1 MVQDETAVTGFQLD
15 DRLQKDCAVLL
26 EQDGVSFLLHR
37 NAEVKWFILVPH
49 TDLIEFYQL
58 DRSLQLKLIDQMN
71 LLSAFI
77 QQSWAVDKINV
88 ATIGNVVSQM
98 HIHVIGR
105 SINDAYWPDVV
116 WGKPCE
122 KLYENQQ
129 IAQIQQQLDAFI
141 QKK

>member
-1 MVQDETAVTGFQLD
+1 MVQGETGFTGFQLD
-15 DRLQKDCAVLL
+15 DRLQKDCVVLF
-26 EQDGVSFLLHR
+26 EQDGVSILLHR

-58 DRSLQLKLIDQMN
+58 ERSLQLKLIDLINM
-71 LLSAFI
+71 LSTFI
-77 QQSWAVDKINV
+77 QQTWAVDKINV

-98 HIHVIGR
+98 HVHIIGR
-105 SINDAYWPDVV
+105 SINDIYWPDVV

-122 KLYENQQ
+122 KLYEIQQ
-129 IAQIQQQLDAFI
+129 ITQVQQQLNEFI